1 MYKRQLSR
9 VCASTAYANGATGG
23 DNVKIAI
30 LDTGLNLQADGDIGH
45 AEFGTVGSSS
55 SNVVLGTLADVYA
68 WDAVPEDDDGHGT
81 HVAGIIGAQKTGYNM
96 HGVAYDAILY
106 PVSYTHLRAHETDS

>member
-1 MYKRQLSR
+1 MKLFCQNFFENVLILISLLLLTACGGGGGGGASSWTNDINNIPTCSDTGTSYQTSEYYGMSSSNGLSR

-45 AEFGTVGSSS
+45 AEFGTGGSSS
-55 SNVVLGTLADVYA
+55 
-68 WDAVPEDDDGHGT
+68 
-81 HVAGIIGAQKTGYNM
+81 
-96 HGVAYDAILY
+96 
-106 PVSYTHLRAHETDS
+106 